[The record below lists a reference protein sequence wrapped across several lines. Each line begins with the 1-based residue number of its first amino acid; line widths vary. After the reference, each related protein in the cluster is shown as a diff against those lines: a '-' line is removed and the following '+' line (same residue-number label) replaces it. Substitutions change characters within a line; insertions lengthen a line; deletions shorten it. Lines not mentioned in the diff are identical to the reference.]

1 MANEYTVKIAAV
13 CAGGE
18 HITLQL
24 YRDAA
29 PVKKI
34 QITKTEALD
43 ADVELQDAV
52 IVLCRQAIKSAGAT
66 TPAQMKAAIEGM
78 VITL

>member
-1 MANEYTVKIAAV
+1 MANYTIKVAAV

-24 YRDAA
+24 YKDGVAI
-29 PVKKI
+29 KKI
-34 QITKTEALD
+34 QTTKEEMMNSDVDISDALG
-43 ADVELQDAV
+43 
-52 IVLCRQAIKSAGAT
+52 VLIRQTVKSADAKT
-66 TPAQMKAAIEGM
+66 NAKRAEAIEKM

>member
-1 MANEYTVKIAAV
+1 MANYTIKVAAV

-24 YRDAA
+24 YKDGVAI
-29 PVKKI
+29 KKI
-34 QITKTEALD
+34 QTTKEEMMNSDVDISDALG
-43 ADVELQDAV
+43 
-52 IVLCRQAIKSAGAT
+52 VLIRQTVKSAGAKT
-66 TPAQMKAAIEGM
+66 DAKRKETIEKM